1 LDGKKA
7 ADDVAMR
14 FTQTENGWRLRLD
27 RAHPDDTA
35 FTCEGRTVLLLDTVV
50 AKALAAMRLEVRNTD
65 AGIRLKLCRVACG
78 SE

>member
-1 LDGKKA
+1 LDRKKA

-14 FTQTENGWRLRLD
+14 FTRTKNGWRLRLD
-27 RAHPDDTA
+27 QARPDDTA

-50 AKALAAMRLEVRNTD
+50 AKAMGAMRLEVKNTD
-65 AGIRLKLCRVACG
+65 AGIRLRLRPVACG